1 MRASIA
7 WPVRYPLSM
16 HTHRPVLALA
26 FLLALAC
33 KGEDAPPASDS
44 GGTDGTSNAQTCAQ
58 AAPAALQAC
67 VSDYSAA
74 AAACLAADGVLC
86 GQSDPGPAAALD
98 ALEDALGEHCA
109 DEGLFGLA
117 ADATVGRLQ
126 RFCAA
131 ESDSIA
137 WRSFGGPQ
145 AAVWAESPEEA
156 SCLEAVHSAQVTVA
170 TEGLAA
176 LAACGESCP
185 DLAET
190 RSALAED
197 AAASIGAACGDPSIH
212 LALTASGLAARAAL
226 QADCL
231 GAAVLEDTEAL
242 GLSCGPSYAQFE
254 APRGTWTKVDVD
266 PSWGAV
272 CGDGSDYAFW
282 IRPAPEG
289 APLDRVFVGLQGG
302 GVCVFADDC
311 LPRYEGSPQLFTA
324 QDDDPSNI
332 AAGIASP
339 DPDVSV
345 FAEWTQVYLPYC
357 NQDVFAGGGGVEVF
371 GDLSLPRAGAL
382 NLRSALTMTKDF
394 LWRELDAEGTTG
406 YRSDLLVAA
415 IGGWSA
421 GAYGTLY
428 NYHWVLDDLQW
439 PRTVAYPDAGLA
451 LDNGEVLGV
460 AGLGAVK
467 IPAWG
472 TIPYL
477 PPYCFE
483 GDCAVG
489 PFLLEALSPRLLQAP
504 EQQVLMISNQR
515 DVVQSS
521 DAYFQYED
529 VFINQMR
536 TDYCGTKDL
545 PGVHWYLT
553 SDTESVH
560 VVTIREEFWLGEV
573 DGVVM
578 ADWLAQ
584 AIESPESMES
594 FAEEGEFVAAVAGVE
609 PFPCAVAE

>member
-1 MRASIA
+1 MTA
-7 WPVRYPLSM
+7 P
-16 HTHRPVLALA
+16 RPTLVLAA
-26 FLLALAC
+26 LLTLAC
-33 KGEDAPPASDS
+33 AGDDPSGSGDTADTLACAPA
-44 GGTDGTSNAQTCAQ
+44 AQ
-58 AAPAALQAC
+58 AALQSC
-67 VSDYSAA
+67 VVDYSAA
-74 AAACLAADGVLC
+74 AAACLDSEGGLCGAADT
-86 GQSDPGPAAALD
+86 GPAAALS
-98 ALEDALGEHCA
+98 ALEDTVRGRCA
-109 DEGLFGLA
+109 GDGLFGLD

-126 RFCAA
+126 RACTA
-131 ESDSIA
+131 EADSVA

-145 AAVWAESPEEA
+145 AAVWTENPDDAA
-156 SCLEAVHSAQVTVA
+156 CLLAVQDAQVVVA

-176 LAACGESCP
+176 LAACGEDCA

-190 RSALAED
+190 RLSLEEE
-197 AAASIGAACGDPSIH
+197 AAANIAAACGDPSLL
-212 LALTASGLAARAAL
+212 LALTSSGLVERASL

-231 GAAVLEDTEAL
+231 AASVLEDTDSLDLE
-242 GLSCGPSYAQFE
+242 CGPSYAQFE
-254 APRGTWTKVDVD
+254 APRGEWTKVDVD
-266 PSWGAV
+266 PAWGAV

-311 LPRYEGSPQLFTA
+311 LPRYERAPELFSA
-324 QDDDPSNI
+324 QDDDPRSI

-339 DPDVSV
+339 DPSVSV

-357 NQDVFAGGGGVEVF
+357 NQDVFAGGGGVEDF
-371 GDLSLPRAGAL
+371 EGLSLPRAGAI
-382 NLRSALTMTKDF
+382 NLRSALRMTRDF
-394 LWRELDAEGTTG
+394 LWREIDAEGTAG
-406 YRSDLLVAA
+406 YRSDQLVAA
-415 IGGWSA
+415 VGGWSA
-421 GAYGTLY
+421 GSYGTLY

-439 PRTVAYPDAGLA
+439 PRTVAFPDAGLA

-472 TIPYL
+472 TIPFL

-504 EQQVLMISNQR
+504 EQQVLLISNQR
-515 DVVQSS
+515 DEVQSA
-521 DAYFQYED
+521 DAYFQEED

-553 SDTESVH
+553 TDTESVH
-560 VVTIREEFWLGEV
+560 VVTLREEFWLGAV
-573 DGVVM
+573 DGMVM

-584 AIESPESMES
+584 AVESPGTLES
-594 FAEEGEFVAAVAGVE
+594 FAEEGDFVSAVEGVA

>member
-1 MRASIA
+1 MRYAG
-7 WPVRYPLSM
+7 PM
-16 HTHRPVLALA
+16 HTQRLPLVLCS
-26 FLLALAC
+26 LLALAC
-33 KGEDAPPASDS
+33 KGDDPAGPGDT
-44 GGTDGTSNAQTCAQ
+44 GDPARTLTCAQ
-58 AAPAALQAC
+58 AAPPALQAC
-67 VSDYSAA
+67 VADYSAA
-74 AAACLAADGVLC
+74 AAACLEGEGALC
-86 GQSDPGPAAALD
+86 GADAPGPAAAL
-98 ALEDALGEHCA
+98 ATLEDTLRASC
-109 DEGLFGLA
+109 DEGGLFGLDT
-117 ADATVGRLQ
+117 DATVGRLQ
-126 RFCAA
+126 RACAA
-131 ESDSIA
+131 ESDSVA

-145 AAVWAESPEEA
+145 ASVWAENPDDA
-156 SCLEAVHSAQVTVA
+156 ACLQAAQEAQVRVA

-176 LAACGESCP
+176 LHACEEICP
-185 DLAET
+185 DLAEDRAT
-190 RSALAED
+190 LAEE
-197 AAASIGAACGDPSIH
+197 AAASIGAACGDPSLL
-212 LALTASGLAARAAL
+212 LALTSSGLVERAAL

-231 GAAVLEDTEAL
+231 AAAVLEDTDAL
-242 GLSCGPSYAQFE
+242 GLECGPSYAQFE
-254 APRGTWTKVDVD
+254 APRGEWTQVPVD

-311 LPRYEGSPQLFTA
+311 LPRYERAPELFSA
-324 QDDDPSNI
+324 QDDDPRSV

-339 DPDVSV
+339 DPSVSV

-357 NQDVFAGGGGVEVF
+357 NQDVFAGGGGVEEF
-371 GDLSLPRAGAL
+371 DGLSLPRAGAI
-382 NLRSALTMTKDF
+382 NLRSALVMTRDF
-394 LWRELDAEGTTG
+394 LWRELDAEGGAG
-406 YRSDLLVAA
+406 YRSDRLLAA
-415 IGGWSA
+415 VGGWSA
-421 GAYGTLY
+421 GSYGTLY

-439 PRTVAYPDAGLA
+439 PRTLAFPDAGLA

-489 PFLLEALSPRLLQAP
+489 PFLLEALSPRLLQTP
-504 EQQVLMISNQR
+504 EQQVLMVSNQR
-515 DVVQSS
+515 DEIQSG
-521 DAYFQYED
+521 DAYFREED

-536 TDYCGTKDL
+536 IDYCGTKGL

-560 VVTIREEFWLGEV
+560 VVTLREEFWLGAV

-578 ADWLAQ
+578 ADWFAQ
-584 AIESPESMES
+584 ALESPETLGS
-594 FAEEGEFVAAVAGVE
+594 FAEEGDFVAAVDGVE